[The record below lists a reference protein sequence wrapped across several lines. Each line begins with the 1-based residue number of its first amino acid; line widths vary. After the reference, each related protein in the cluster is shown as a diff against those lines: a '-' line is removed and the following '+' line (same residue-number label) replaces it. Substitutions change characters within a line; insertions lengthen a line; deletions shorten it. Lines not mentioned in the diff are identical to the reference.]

1 MRKTR
6 YVLQNI
12 VATHKNNDIII
23 NMETG
28 ISTASFFPRLYT
40 EDALTEIASL
50 GVNVS
55 EVFFASRCEYTD
67 EFGDVL
73 LDRLARA
80 ENMRVHSVHALT
92 NQFEPE
98 LYSPNDRAYGDA
110 IATFE
115 SVCKV
120 AQKIGAK
127 NYTFHGATMLKKAVR
142 YSFNYDLITQRV
154 NILCDLAEK
163 YGVTLCYENVHWA
176 YFCNPAFYA
185 AIKDRCPKL
194 GATLDIKQAM
204 QSGISWR
211 DYLDVMK
218 GRLKT
223 VHLCDYD
230 DSGNLCLPGKGAFD
244 FVALYRALAEAGFD
258 GPCLMEVYT
267 KSYKEENELK
277 AAFEFLKEC
286 EIKASTR

>member
-80 ENMRVHSVHALT
+80 QNMRVHSVHALT

-98 LYSPNDRAYGDA
+98 LYSLNDRAYGDA

-230 DSGNLCLPGKGAFD
+230 DNGNLCLPGKGTFD

>member
-1 MRKTR
+1 MI
-6 YVLQNI
+6 Y
-12 VATHKNNDIII
+12 
-23 NMETG
+23 METG

-98 LYSPNDRAYGDA
+98 LYSLNDRAYGDA

-176 YFCNPAFYA
+176 YFCNPAFFA

-204 QSGISWR
+204 QSEIDWR
-211 DYLDVMK
+211 DYLSVMK

-230 DSGNLCLPGKGAFD
+230 GNGNLCLPGKGTFD
-244 FVALYRALAEAGFD
+244 FVALYRELAEAGYE

-267 KSYKEENELK
+267 KSYKDESELK